1 VNKDNILIVE
11 SKNDKYFIEAFIDYL
26 NIDNVDIAP
35 PICSIDDYE
44 CLNTLSLKSLENK
57 LEILAG
63 QVGKKGIEKIGI
75 IIDADKAGIDKRIE
89 LINEALQ
96 IIDENLHLNVCN
108 NFVTSKALDVE
119 IACYIMNVDGFGE
132 LETVLKAI
140 KSQDST
146 HADCLDSW
154 KQCLEKKDKTITNK
168 EFNKFW
174 VNIYQR
180 FDHCIKKDK
189 KQAGKKCNFAIS
201 MKKDIWNFESDKLNE
216 LKNFLNLFKTKT
228 V

>member
-1 VNKDNILIVE
+1 MSKNILIVE
-11 SKNDKYFIEAFIDYL
+11 SENDKYFIEALIKHLNLPYID
-26 NIDNVDIAP
+26 VDP
-35 PICSIDDYE
+35 PICSIDEYE
-44 CLNTLSLKSLENK
+44 CLGGMSKLKGK
-57 LEILAG
+57 LLDIQERIAED
-63 QVGKKGIEKIGI
+63 GIEKIGI
-75 IIDADKAGIDKRIE
+75 ILDADKAGIPERIK

-119 IACYIMNVDGFGE
+119 IACYIMNIDGFGE

-140 KSQDST
+140 KSHDST
-146 HADCLDSW
+146 YADCLNIW
-154 KQCLEKKDKTITNK
+154 KECLEQKNKTIKDKY
-168 EFNKFW
+168 FDKFW
-174 VNIYQR
+174 VNTYQR
-180 FDHCIKKDK
+180 YDCCTKKEQND
-189 KQAGKKCNFAIS
+189 AGKKCNFAIS